1 MLYYIFNTQKDSRMK
16 TMLTK
21 DEWEQA
27 LDAIEQMNP
36 IELKQLHIKQTKMA
50 MRQFPEMAEQ
60 MAPILDKYRNEL
72 LTLKLEAAE

>member
-1 MLYYIFNTQKDSRMK
+1 MK

-21 DEWEQA
+21 NEWEQA
-27 LDAIEQMNP
+27 LNAIEQMNP
-36 IELKQLHIKQTKMA
+36 IELKQLHIKQTKLA

-72 LTLKLEAAE
+72 LTLKLEAAK

>member
-1 MLYYIFNTQKDSRMK
+1 MK

-21 DEWEQA
+21 DEWAQA
-27 LDAIEQMNP
+27 INAIEQMSP

-60 MAPILDKYRNEL
+60 MAPILDKLRNEL
-72 LTLKLEAAE
+72 LTLKLEAE

>member
-1 MLYYIFNTQKDSRMK
+1 MR

-27 LDAIEQMNP
+27 IDAIEQMSP

>member
-1 MLYYIFNTQKDSRMK
+1 MK

-21 DEWEQA
+21 DEWKQA
-27 LDAIEQMNP
+27 LDAIEQMSP

-72 LTLKLEAAE
+72 LTLKLEAAQ